1 MKTKYPIIL
10 VHGIV
15 VKDFKKFKAFG
26 KIEKILKNEGFIVY
40 TATTDG
46 FGTIEN
52 NAIVLSDGNRLVL
65 KRNDRY
71 ESYFINVLFSEITE
85 CYYKIS
91 EGSSEFI
98 LNIQN
103 IYYRITVLN

>member
-26 KIEKILKNEGFIVY
+26 KIEKILKDEGFIVY

-46 FGTIEN
+46 FGTI
-52 NAIVLSDGNRLVL
+52 
-65 KRNDRY
+65 KY
-71 ESYFINVLFSEITE
+71 
-85 CYYKIS
+85 
-91 EGSSEFI
+91 
-98 LNIQN
+98 
-103 IYYRITVLN
+103 